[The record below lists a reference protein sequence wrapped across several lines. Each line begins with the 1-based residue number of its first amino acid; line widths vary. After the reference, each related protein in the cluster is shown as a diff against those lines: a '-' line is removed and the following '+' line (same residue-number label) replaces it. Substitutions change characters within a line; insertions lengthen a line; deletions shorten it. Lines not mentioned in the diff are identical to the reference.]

1 MPQKFMKKEAEVRK
15 PESEV
20 GNGKDA
26 LEKGQNPQYVV
37 RKKGVQECEG
47 SFEKVCIWRNI
58 RVFHFAV
65 LSMRT
70 LFIYVLGSL

>member
-26 LEKGQNPQYVV
+26 LEKGQNPQYVM
-37 RKKGVQECEG
+37 RKKGVQECDG
-47 SFEKVCIWRNI
+47 SIQKVCIWRNI
-58 RVFHFAV
+58 RVFHFAAFSMPN
-65 LSMRT
+65 LS
-70 LFIYVLGSL
+70 IYVLGSL